1 MEGIWGLGSKHIP
14 GCTVRICN
22 GGGMGGGGVR
32 E

>member
-14 GCTVRICN
+14 GCTCRICN
-22 GGGMGGGGVR
+22 GGDMGVR